1 MPCEDNVLRNTT
13 IDRPSI
19 SVGKFEHLP
28 RDIEHALAT
37 VIEKEINFQRR
48 IESLKRDL
56 QLGHDYSPSATFRT
70 IDRPESGVIASG
82 NLGEFLKKLGH
93 FASESELLAI
103 IRRIDT
109 DGDAQLNL
117 AEFSEF
123 LKPLGHHVSSL
134 PLVSSYP
141 PLYDPYFY
149 PSRYISP
156 YSRYNDY
163 PYYSRYL
170 DYPYSR
176 YYDYPLYSRYYPY
189 YPRYIDYPAVARTE
203 TVEVERPTY
212 YSPSRTVKRT
222 TYHTPT
228 GDRTYTTYL

>member
-1 MPCEDNVLRNTT
+1 
-13 IDRPSI
+13 
-19 SVGKFEHLP
+19 
-28 RDIEHALAT
+28 
-37 VIEKEINFQRR
+37 
-48 IESLKRDL
+48 
-56 QLGHDYSPSATFRT
+56 
-70 IDRPESGVIASG
+70 
-82 NLGEFLKKLGH
+82 LKKLGH

-156 YSRYNDY
+156 YSRYSDY

>member
-1 MPCEDNVLRNTT
+1 
-13 IDRPSI
+13 
-19 SVGKFEHLP
+19 
-28 RDIEHALAT
+28 
-37 VIEKEINFQRR
+37 
-48 IESLKRDL
+48 
-56 QLGHDYSPSATFRT
+56 
-70 IDRPESGVIASG
+70 
-82 NLGEFLKKLGH
+82 LKKNGH

-134 PLVSSYP
+134 PLVSSFP

-156 YSRYNDY
+156 YSRYSDY
-163 PYYSRYL
+163 PY
-170 DYPYSR
+170 
-176 YYDYPLYSRYYPY
+176 YSRYYPY
-189 YPRYIDYPAVARTE
+189 YPRCIDYPAVARTE

-228 GDRTYTTYL
+228 GDRTYTTFL

>member
-1 MPCEDNVLRNTT
+1 
-13 IDRPSI
+13 
-19 SVGKFEHLP
+19 
-28 RDIEHALAT
+28 
-37 VIEKEINFQRR
+37 
-48 IESLKRDL
+48 
-56 QLGHDYSPSATFRT
+56 
-70 IDRPESGVIASG
+70 
-82 NLGEFLKKLGH
+82 LKKNGH

-134 PLVSSYP
+134 PLVSSFP

-156 YSRYNDY
+156 YSRYSDY

-228 GDRTYTTYL
+228 GDRTYTTFL

>member
-1 MPCEDNVLRNTT
+1 LPCEDNVLRNIT

-19 SVGKFEHLP
+19 AVGKFEHLP
-28 RDIEHALAT
+28 RDIELALAT

-56 QLGHDYSPSATFRT
+56 QLERDYSPTATFKT
-70 IDRPESGVIASG
+70 IDRPESGSITSL
-82 NLGEFLKKLGH
+82 NLGEFFKKLGH
-93 FASESELLAI
+93 FATESELLAI

-117 AEFSEF
+117 AEFAEF
-123 LKPLGHHVSSL
+123 LKPLAHHVSSV
-134 PLVSSYP
+134 PLVSTYP
-141 PLYDPYFY
+141 PLYDPYLY
-149 PSRYISP
+149 PSRYYYP
-156 YSRYNDY
+156 YSRYYDY
-163 PYYSRYL
+163 PLYPRYL
-170 DYPYSR
+170 DYPYR

-189 YPRYIDYPAVARTE
+189 YPRYVDYPVVSKTE